1 MTRTEFS
8 EEVFGP
14 IYTGTPN
21 QPISP
26 TQLALLF
33 IVLGMLRFQLTRNCH

>member
-14 IYTGTPN
+14 IYKDTSN

-33 IVLGMLRFQLTRNCH
+33 IAMGTMWI

>member
-1 MTRTEFS
+1 MTRNEFS

-14 IYTGTPN
+14 IYRGTTN

-33 IVLGMLRFQLTRNCH
+33 IALGTLWLK

>member
-14 IYTGTPN
+14 IYGGTLN
-21 QPISP
+21 QPVSP

-33 IVLGMLRFQLTRNCH
+33 IALGTS

>member
-8 EEVFGP
+8 EEVLGP
-14 IYTGTPN
+14 IYKGTSD

-33 IVLGMLRFQLTRNCH
+33 IALGTMWI

>member
-1 MTRTEFS
+1 MTLNEFS
-8 EEVFGP
+8 EEVFSP
-14 IYTGTPN
+14 IYNGSSN

-33 IVLGMLRFQLTRNCH
+33 IALGTIWIQLTKELY

>member
-1 MTRTEFS
+1 MARTEFS
-8 EEVFGP
+8 EEVFDP
-14 IYTGTPN
+14 IYKGTSD

-33 IVLGMLRFQLTRNCH
+33 IVLGTM